1 MRFLRL
7 RRPYPYGAAIG
18 RLIAGVFT
26 DDDYIVLVG
35 DDDARCRVL
44 DRLASEL
51 VSLRCRVVRITAT
64 GPGEL
69 SLQEFVGQLSQ
80 QLGSDAG
87 AGDTLERIH
96 RHLTEVDASCDRIA
110 LLIERAH
117 LLQASALR
125 FVQLTSRCSPN
136 LRIVLASDG
145 PAAASLSA
153 PELSLLQTR
162 SSICVRL
169 GSPAQTRS
177 DSTST

>member
-1 MRFLRL
+1 MEGAPRAQINPAQLALRSRLPSPLEGDPGGRPGGPVTAMRFLRL

-26 DDDYIVLVG
+26 DDEYIVLMG

-64 GPGEL
+64 GPDEL

-80 QLGSDAG
+80 QLGLDAG

-96 RHLTEVDASCDRIA
+96 RHLTEVDASCDR
-110 LLIERAH
+110 
-117 LLQASALR
+117 
-125 FVQLTSRCSPN
+125 
-136 LRIVLASDG
+136 
-145 PAAASLSA
+145 
-153 PELSLLQTR
+153 
-162 SSICVRL
+162 
-169 GSPAQTRS
+169 
-177 DSTST
+177 